1 MTKMK
6 RLAYS
11 LILCC
16 AVALSSSA
24 RTVYRTA
31 ELERLATVLRVDG
44 ASLAEG
50 YSHPVVA
57 GVTLTVHR
65 QGGVVDHLGCRLFSD
80 ELRKA
85 VHSPVLNFL
94 ERYFLQLRFPPQAM
108 TASTMMRDDDVH
120 FLVGSMAVVSQLT
133 PSDHFSF
140 CYDQRRCEATWS
152 REGRTLLKVLFPMEH
167 QLISGENKIE
177 AENNLKGDVLRTSFV
192 GLVDQATLLDDATYL
207 SKSYSNHIYKVAG
220 RPIVSMRHPAESAAN
235 ILLSMQAAQGF
246 SIAIT
251 QANYGFQKS
260 VFTVP
265 LQQWIAFCRNSA
277 CDLFFGVRDISPEGD
292 VEATV
297 LAVNEQMN
305 YNHVLSVTIPEQV
318 IRQRQG
324 TVEARLYP
332 YVPTHN
338 IAGMLAAYQTK

>member
-1 MTKMK
+1 MK
-6 RLAYS
+6 RLVYM

-16 AVALSSSA
+16 AVGLTSSA

-31 ELERLATVLRVDG
+31 ELERLASVLRLEG
-44 ASLAEG
+44 ALLAEG
-50 YSHPVVA
+50 YSHPMA
-57 GVTLTVHR
+57 GGITLTVHC
-65 QGGVVDHLGCRLFSD
+65 QGGVVDHLGCQLFSD
-80 ELRKA
+80 ELRTA

-94 ERYFLQLRFPPQAM
+94 ERYFLQLRFPPQAK

-120 FLVGSMAVVSQLT
+120 LLVGSTAVISQLT

-140 CYDQRRCEATWS
+140 SYDQRRCEATWS
-152 REGRTLLKVLFPMEH
+152 RGGRTLLKVLFPVEH

-177 AENNLKGDVLRTSFV
+177 AENNLKDDVLRTSFV
-192 GLVDQATLLDDATYL
+192 GLTDQTTLLDDATYL
-207 SKSYSNHIYKVAG
+207 SKSFSNRIYKVAG

-235 ILLSMQAAQGF
+235 ILLSMQAAKGIG
-246 SIAIT
+246 IAIT
-251 QANYGFQKS
+251 QSNYGFKKS

-277 CDLFFGVRDISPEGD
+277 CELFFGVRDISPDGD

-305 YNHVLSVTIPEQV
+305 YNHVLSVTIPAQV

-338 IAGMLAAYQTK
+338 IAGMLAAYQTNK

>member
-1 MTKMK
+1 MKK
-6 RLAYS
+6 RLVHT
-11 LILCC
+11 LILCWV
-16 AVALSSSA
+16 VALASSA

-31 ELERLATVLRVDG
+31 ELERLATVLRLEGTSV
-44 ASLAEG
+44 AEG
-50 YSHPVVA
+50 YSHPVA
-57 GVTLTVHR
+57 GGITLTVHR

-80 ELRKA
+80 ELRTA

-94 ERYFLQLRFPPQAM
+94 ERYFLQLRFPPQTK

-120 FLVGSMAVVSQLT
+120 FLVGSTAVISQLT

-152 REGRTLLKVLFPMEH
+152 REGRTLLKVLFPVEH

-177 AENNLKGDVLRTSFV
+177 AENNLKGDVLRTAFM
-192 GLVDQATLLDDATYL
+192 GLADRPTLLDDATYL
-207 SKSYSNHIYKVAG
+207 SKSYSNRVYLVAG
-220 RPIVSMRHPAESAAN
+220 MPIISLRHPAESAAN
-235 ILLSMQAAQGF
+235 MLLSMQAAQD
-246 SIAIT
+246 IDITIT
-251 QANYGFQKS
+251 QANYGFNKS

-265 LQQWIAFCRNSA
+265 LQQWIAFCRNNA
-277 CDLFFGVRDISPEGD
+277 CELFFGVRDISAQGD

-305 YNHVLSVTIPEQV
+305 YNHVLSVTIPAQV

-338 IAGMLAAYQTK
+338 IAGILAAYRTTK

>member
-1 MTKMK
+1 MK
-6 RLAYS
+6 HLIYT
-11 LILCC
+11 LILYC
-16 AVALSSSA
+16 AVALSSSS

-31 ELERLATVLRVDG
+31 ELERLATVLRLED

-50 YSHPVVA
+50 YSHPVAA
-57 GVTLTVHR
+57 GITLTVHR
-65 QGGVVDHLGCRLFSD
+65 QDGVVDHLGCRLFRD
-80 ELRKA
+80 ELRTA

-94 ERYFLQLRFPPQAM
+94 ERYFLQLRFPPQSK
-108 TASTMMRDDDVH
+108 TANTMMRDDDVH
-120 FLVGSMAVVSQLT
+120 FLVGSMAVISQLA

-167 QLISGENKIE
+167 ELISGENKIE

-192 GLVDQATLLDDATYL
+192 GLADQGALLDDATYL
-207 SKSYSNHIYKVAG
+207 SKSFSNRIYKVEEH
-220 RPIVSMRHPAESAAN
+220 PIISVRHPAESAAN
-235 ILLSMQAAQGF
+235 ILLSMQAAQGI

-251 QANYGFQKS
+251 QAHYGFRKS

-277 CDLFFGVRDISPEGD
+277 CELFFGVRDISPEGD

-305 YNHVLSVTIPEQV
+305 YNHVLSVTIPAQV

-338 IAGMLAAYQTK
+338 IAGMLAAYQTNK